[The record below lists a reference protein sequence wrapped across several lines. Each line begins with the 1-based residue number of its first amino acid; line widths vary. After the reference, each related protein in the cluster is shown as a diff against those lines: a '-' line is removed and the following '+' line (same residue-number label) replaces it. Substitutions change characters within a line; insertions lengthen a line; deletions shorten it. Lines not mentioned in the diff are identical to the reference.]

1 MTEQN
6 PNFGDQLDYEPK
18 ANPETGREL
27 LPNPERGCGY
37 LEEEKGYIR
46 TDPVRGGDIPAFVTF
61 DPPVPYKEGTLR
73 SYQQFDG
80 LGFQRSLGDDVTTEP
95 NEDDLQD
102 LWDRLDG
109 SEDGD
114 HWGAIT
120 TAYAEDLLMWVGET
134 YYDDPEDFVTEAQR
148 FGLSKGIPVSKR
160 QGPPAI
166 NPMNTRVFLIHP
178 TAFRVYEQ
186 PVTTENDDGEQVAV
200 TDDDGDAKTENV
212 RVNYMD
218 DDNRLGEDDADKPVK
233 TVPGVIGYSYL
244 TRVVWTAPSDDDIP
258 KWARQYED
266 TGQLDIVDVG
276 EPVPDDEVDER
287 LAEFDGSL
295 NDPEIARKTT
305 DALTEV
311 AETLTPGHG
320 GSVGDVTGDT
330 DGDGPAATDDEEST
344 DAPSDGADS
353 VVPSDKDGRDVE
365 AATPVDDVLPH
376 DWGDV
381 VDADTVDELDADALP
396 SDYNERKA
404 LAADVDATVS
414 AQPGGDELN
423 EAILDAVS
431 GGDD

>member
-1 MTEQN
+1 MSN
-6 PNFGDQLDYEPK
+6 PNFGEQLDYEPK
-18 ANPETGREL
+18 TDPETGREL
-27 LPNPERGCGY
+27 LPNPERGCGF

-61 DPPVPYKEGTLR
+61 NPPIPYKEGTLR

-80 LGFQRSLGDDVTTEP
+80 LGFQRSLGDSVTTEP
-95 NEDDLQD
+95 NEDDLSD
-102 LWDRLDG
+102 LWDRLEG
-109 SEDGD
+109 SEDGN

-134 YYDDPEDFVTEAQR
+134 YYDDPEDFVTEARR

-186 PVTTENDDGEQVAV
+186 PVFTENDDDEQVAV
-200 TDDDGDAKTENV
+200 TDDDGDPKTEKV

-218 DDNRLGEDDADKPVK
+218 DDNRLGEDDAEKPVK
-233 TVPGVIGYSYL
+233 TVPGIIGYSYL

-258 KWARQYED
+258 KWAQQYED

-276 EPVPDDEVDER
+276 EPVPEDEVDER
-287 LAEFDGSL
+287 LEEFDGSL

-311 AETLTPGHG
+311 ADTLSPGHG
-320 GSVGDVTGDT
+320 AALGDADGEA
-330 DGDGPAATDDEEST
+330 DGDDPDGADDTEADS
-344 DAPSDGADS
+344 DSSDGADDGADT
-353 VVPSDKDGRDVE
+353 VVPSDKPGRDVE
-365 AATPVDDVLPH
+365 AADDAEN
-376 DWGDV
+376 DDS
-381 VDADTVDELDADALP
+381 DELTLDDLP
-396 SDYNERKA
+396 DDYNELKRKA
-404 LAADVDATVS
+404 AEVGADVS
-414 AQPGGDELN
+414 AQPSRGELEDGILEAANGGN
-423 EAILDAVS
+423 
-431 GGDD
+431 

>member
-218 DDNRLGEDDADKPVK
+218 DDNRLGEDDADTPVK

-305 DALTEV
+305 DALT
-311 AETLTPGHG
+311 
-320 GSVGDVTGDT
+320 
-330 DGDGPAATDDEEST
+330 
-344 DAPSDGADS
+344 
-353 VVPSDKDGRDVE
+353 
-365 AATPVDDVLPH
+365 
-376 DWGDV
+376 
-381 VDADTVDELDADALP
+381 
-396 SDYNERKA
+396 
-404 LAADVDATVS
+404 
-414 AQPGGDELN
+414 
-423 EAILDAVS
+423 
-431 GGDD
+431 